1 MSNEDIAKSM
11 GDMASSVKEYKESI
25 LRYLEDPKIDS
36 NSKFVFE
43 RIIRGSFEAIS
54 QLYRFESFNTRMIY
68 DLKHAINKLPEWR
81 EFDEMKNIVN
91 DSNRIHEE
99 DRQFIQKAKRYFEDL
114 SKDVEGKNL

>member
-99 DRQFIQKAKRYFEDL
+99 DRQFVQKAKRYFEDL